1 MALQSSSNSLA
12 DYFKSRCFLFF
23 IKDWLLLSTYYRV
36 QCDRFPNLWETK
48 LISVIKLQICFSV
61 IKFSVR
67 MPCLGKNNYKQST
80 LKGI

>member
-23 IKDWLLLSTYYRV
+23 IKDWLLLSTYYWV
-36 QCDRFPNLWETK
+36 QCDRFPNLWET
-48 LISVIKLQICFSV
+48 KLQICFSV